1 MRFVIVLFSCLIACV
16 SLANAQTR
24 PSLKVVVVR
33 GQGAINN
40 VAVGAVQSSLG
51 VQVRDENDKPVDGA
65 SVTFL
70 LPERG
75 PGGTFLGTYNKLS
88 LSTDVEGIAT
98 ANTFQPNLIEGRFQ
112 IHVIATKADRTGDA
126 DISQTNVLQNNRFQ
140 TDTGNPGIITRLKS
154 VKLSRRTKIIAA
166 IAAGGLV
173 ALIATRG
180 GSSSTSPTAVP
191 GTSVIPGT
199 VSVGAPR

>member
-1 MRFVIVLFSCLIACV
+1 MRLVIVLSLCFIGCV

-24 PSLKVVVVR
+24 PSLKVVVVQ

-40 VAVGAVQSSLG
+40 VTVGAVQSSLG
-51 VQVRDENDKPVDGA
+51 VQVRDENDKPVDAA

-75 PGGTFLGTYNKLS
+75 PGGAFLGTYNKLS
-88 LSTDVEGIAT
+88 LSTNEEGIAT
-98 ANTFQPNLIEGRFQ
+98 ANTFRPNLTEGRFQ
-112 IHVIATKADRTGDA
+112 IHVIATKGDRTGDA
-126 DISQTNVLQNNRFQ
+126 DITQTNVLQNNRLL
-140 TDTGNPGIITRLKS
+140 TEPEKPGIIERLKS

-166 IAAGGLV
+166 IGTGAVV

-180 GSSSTSPTAVP
+180 GSSTSTSSTAVP
-191 GTSVIPGT
+191 TSVIPGT